1 MTKKNTSLNKVAAT
15 ALIPALALGIFT
27 APAMAFGAFT
37 TNVDVENTND
47 SYVENTFSVR
57 ANTGDNTA
65 NGGKGRTGGKSG
77 NSGSNAGDGG
87 AGGDGGDGGEA
98 YSEGGAAYAQS
109 GYGANAGDGGAGGDT
124 GDTGMGGNG
133 GNGGAGGE
141 ISTGDAFATVLI
153 DSNVN
158 DNFTEVTID
167 DDCECDRYDEAF
179 ESADSYYQRNLA
191 TWTQD
196 ADEWFHDGLLSENS
210 GSSYDEES
218 ASDDLVEDSHW
229 EMYTK
234 TYVPVETNV
243 NVRNDNIDT
252 EYNSGE
258 VEAETGNNTTNGGKG
273 GKGGMSGTSG
283 NNAGDGAEGGDGGD
297 GGDAASF
304 AWDGEDPA
312 FAFDGGAGGDGAE
325 GGNTGSTGDA
335 GDAGHG
341 AEGGV
346 IVTGLADSYV
356 SVVRVANR
364 NVTRITR

>member
-1 MTKKNTSLNKVAAT
+1 MTTKKSLNKVAAT

-37 TNVDVENTND
+37 TNVDVDNTND

-65 NGGKGRTGGKSG
+65 NGGMGRMGGRSG

-87 AGGDGGDGGEA
+87 EAGDGGDGGDA
-98 YSEGGAAYAQS
+98 TAGDGAAALAES
-109 GYGANAGDGGAGGDT
+109 GYGAQGGNGGMGGNT
-124 GDTGMGGNG
+124 GDTGNGGNG
-133 GNGGAGGE
+133 GNGGMGGS
-141 ISTGDAFATVLI
+141 ITTGDAFATVLI
-153 DSNVN
+153 DSDIN
-158 DNFTEVTID
+158 DNLTEVTITPESD
-167 DDCECDRYDEAF
+167 MYDEAF
-179 ESADSYYQRNLA
+179 ESADNYYERHLA
-191 TWTQD
+191 EWSQES
-196 ADEWFHDGLLSENS
+196 DEWATDGLLTDTS
-210 GSSYDEES
+210 GSSFEEES
-218 ASDDLVEDSHW
+218 SSDDLIDDNHW

-243 NVRNDNIDT
+243 DVNNDNSDE

-258 VEAETGNNTTNGGKG
+258 VEAETGNNTTNGGDGEEG
-273 GKGGMSGTSG
+273 GESGTSG
-283 NNAGDGAEGGDGGD
+283 EDAGDGGD
-297 GGDAASF
+297 GGEGGEGGDADA
-304 AWDGEDPA
+304 DGWGDA
-312 FAFDGGAGGDGAE
+312 MATAHDGGAGGDGAE
-325 GGNTGSTGDA
+325 GGDTGSTGDA

-346 IVTGLADSYV
+346 IVTGLADSYA